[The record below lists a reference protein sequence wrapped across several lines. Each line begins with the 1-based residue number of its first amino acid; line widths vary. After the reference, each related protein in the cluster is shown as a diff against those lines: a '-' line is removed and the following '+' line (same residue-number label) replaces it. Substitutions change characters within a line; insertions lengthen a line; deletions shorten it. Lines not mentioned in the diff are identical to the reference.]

1 MSAVEARVAVLVGL
15 GRDYLRDA
23 EGLRRQ
29 VGHGHAVLHEQ
40 LALGLPFEV
49 MVLAGAIQAPAE
61 DPLVVGGQAVDAG
74 NGDEQVAPDGPDGI
88 LHGALLVAGVGV
100 AEGEVEPV
108 VGGEARERVGGA
120 DNLAD
125 PSADARGVVKH
136 QPGGHAPAELEHG
149 LQALAD
155 AFRRL
160 APEAL
165 RQRHVGER
173 EGDHQVVHLAHDAQH
188 PEVAHAEVDLPLA
201 GRPFEVEELVFGAF
215 ELGFALLDVGLD
227 DCVAAVVAAFRD
239 EPVEYPLG
247 RVSLLGAPLPVL
259 RKPTIYRRL
268 ERVKLRTAPLPG
280 LDLRGEVVHV
290 AVFAHR
296 GLGDSLLPGYLGDA
310 VATGSALLDC

>member
-125 PSADARGVVKH
+125 
-136 QPGGHAPAELEHG
+136 
-149 LQALAD
+149 
-155 AFRRL
+155 F
-160 APEAL
+160 
-165 RQRHVGER
+165 
-173 EGDHQVVHLAHDAQH
+173 
-188 PEVAHAEVDLPLA
+188 
-201 GRPFEVEELVFGAF
+201 
-215 ELGFALLDVGLD
+215 
-227 DCVAAVVAAFRD
+227 
-239 EPVEYPLG
+239 
-247 RVSLLGAPLPVL
+247 
-259 RKPTIYRRL
+259 IM
-268 ERVKLRTAPLPG
+268 
-280 LDLRGEVVHV
+280 
-290 AVFAHR
+290 
-296 GLGDSLLPGYLGDA
+296 
-310 VATGSALLDC
+310 